1 MRKFFFCI
9 VGPSEWDG
17 SAIHK
22 GVEQIMM
29 KKTLITALIAT
40 VFAGGAMAAAV
51 TAEGTGVGKHGDV
64 TVAVTFDGGKITDIK
79 VVKEQENKVLARGVY
94 TDLKDQVIATNSTDL
109 DVISGATFSSKGFL
123 DAVKD
128 AAKKAGVTL
137 SKADKKAIKKVAKDL
152 PKNSSYDVVVVGAG
166 GAGFSAAIEAKNAGA
181 NVVLLEKMPAVG
193 GNSLISG
200 AEMNAAKNW
209 VQPKLGINDDSPE
222 LHAEDTYK
230 GGDMK
235 GDMKVINV
243 MTHNAL
249 DAALWC
255 RDYLG
260 VRFEDDNLFFFGGH
274 SRKRALIPV
283 GHTGTEFITKFQAK
297 ADELGI
303 PVITNMKMTD
313 LILDKDGRVSGVKAT
328 MNGAE
333 YTFNAKG
340 GVVLATGGFG
350 ANKEMVKKYN
360 PKIDER
366 FMTTD
371 APGTTGEALY
381 IAEKAGAELVNM
393 GYIQTYP
400 ICDPISGVIELIAD
414 SRFDGAI
421 MLNQEGKRFVEEL
434 DRRDVLSEAI
444 LNQTGGYCWVLW
456 NDNIG
461 KISNTVGTH
470 TTEYDAFTKQGIMA
484 TCDDLKCIADFTK
497 IPFDQLKKTVDRVT
511 SMAGKGNDKDFH
523 HRGGLMDMSQG
534 KYYVIKAVPSTHHT
548 MGGIRINEKA
558 QALTKEGKVIPG
570 LWAAGEVTGVTHGTN
585 RLGGNAYTDIIVFG
599 RIAGKAAAEAAK

>member
-1 MRKFFFCI
+1 MHFSR
-9 VGPSEWDG
+9 
-17 SAIHK
+17 
-22 GVEQIMM
+22 
-29 KKTLITALIAT
+29 ALIAGLVCS
-40 VFAGGAMAAAV
+40 VFAAAV
-51 TAEGTGVGKHGDV
+51 SAAPVTTQGTGVGKHGDV
-64 TVAVTFDGGKITDIK
+64 TVAVTFDSGKIKDIK
-79 VVKEQENKVLARGVY
+79 IVKQQENPVLAAKVF
-94 TDLKDQVIATNSTDL
+94 TDLKQHVIDTNSVQL
-109 DVISGATFSSKGFL
+109 DAISGATFSSKGFL
-123 DAVKD
+123 DAVAD

-137 SKADKKAIKKVAKDL
+137 SKADKKAIKKVVKTL
-152 PKNSSYDVVVVGAG
+152 PKESTYDVVVIGAG

-235 GDMKVINV
+235 GDMNVIKV

-249 DAALWC
+249 DAAKWC
-255 RDYLG
+255 RDYLS

-303 PVITNMKMTD
+303 PVITNMKAEE
-313 LILDKDGRVSGVKAT
+313 LIKDKSGRVVGVKAT
-328 MNGAE
+328 MNGAS

-350 ANKEMVKKYN
+350 ANPEMVKKYN

-366 FMTTD
+366 FKTTD

-381 IAEKAGAELVNM
+381 MAERAGAQLVNM

-414 SRFDGAI
+414 ARFDGAI

-434 DRRDVLSEAI
+434 QRRDVLSEAI
-444 LNQTGGYCWVLW
+444 LKQTGGYCWVLW
-456 NDNIG
+456 NDKIG
-461 KISNTVGTH
+461 SISNTVKEH
-470 TTEYDAFTKQGIMA
+470 PTEYEAFTKQGIMA
-484 TCDDLKCIADFTK
+484 TCDDLKCVADFTK
-497 IPFDQLKKTVDRVT
+497 IPFDSLKGTVNRVS
-511 SMAGKGNDKDFH
+511 SMTGKGNDKDFN
-523 HRGGLMDMSQG
+523 HRSGLVDMTQG
-534 KYYVIKAVPSTHHT
+534 KYYVIKAVPSVHHT
-548 MGGIRINEKA
+548 MGGVRINEKA
-558 QALTKEGKVIPG
+558 QALTAEGKAIPG

>member
-1 MRKFFFCI
+1 MLFR
-9 VGPSEWDG
+9 
-17 SAIHK
+17 
-22 GVEQIMM
+22 Q
-29 KKTLITALIAT
+29 TLL
-40 VFAGGAMAAAV
+40 AAAV
-51 TAEGTGVGKHGDV
+51 GLMSAAAAAVAAPVTTQGTGVGKHGDM
-64 TVAVTFDGGKITDIK
+64 TVAVTFDNGRIQAIEI
-79 VVKEQENKVLARGVY
+79 VKEAENPVLAKKVY
-94 TDLKDQVIATNSTDL
+94 TDLKAAVIASNSADL
-109 DVISGATFSSKGFL
+109 DAISGATFSSKGFL

-137 SKADKKAIKKVAKDL
+137 SKADAKAIKKVV
-152 PKNSSYDVVVVGAG
+152 KNIPAVSNYDVVVIGAG

-200 AEMNAAKNW
+200 AEMNAARNW
-209 VQPKLGINDDSPE
+209 VQPKLGILDDSAE
-222 LHAEDTYK
+222 RHAADTFK
-230 GGDMK
+230 GGDKK

-243 MTHNAL
+243 MTANAL
-249 DAALWC
+249 DAAKWC

-283 GHTGTEFITKFQAK
+283 GHTGTEFIAKFQAK

-303 PVITNMKMTD
+303 PVITDMKAEE
-313 LILDKDGRVSGVKAT
+313 LIKDKTGRVVGVKAT
-328 MNGAE
+328 SHGAT

-350 ANKEMVKKYN
+350 ANKAMVKKYN

-366 FMTTD
+366 FKTTD

-381 IAEKAGAELVNM
+381 MAKRAGAQLVNM

-434 DRRDVLSEAI
+434 ERRDVLSEAI
-444 LNQTGGYCWVLW
+444 LKQTGNYCWVLW

-461 KISNTVGTH
+461 KISNTVKEH
-470 TTEYDAFTKQGIMA
+470 PTEYEAFTKQGIMA
-484 TCDDLKCIADFTK
+484 TCPDLKCIADFTK
-497 IPFDQLKKTVDRVT
+497 MPLKQLESTVKRVS

-523 HRGGLMDMSQG
+523 HRGGLMDMSEGQ
-534 KYYVIKAVPSTHHT
+534 YYVIKAVPSTHHT
-548 MGGIRINEKA
+548 MGGVRINEKA
-558 QALTKEGKVIPG
+558 QALTAKGQVIPG

-599 RIAGKAAAEAAK
+599 RIAGEAAAFEAAARSAK

>member
-1 MRKFFFCI
+1 MHFSR
-9 VGPSEWDG
+9 
-17 SAIHK
+17 
-22 GVEQIMM
+22 
-29 KKTLITALIAT
+29 ALIAGLVCS
-40 VFAGGAMAAAV
+40 VFAAAV
-51 TAEGTGVGKHGDV
+51 SAAPVTTQGTGVGKHGDV
-64 TVAVTFDGGKITDIK
+64 TVAVTFDSGKIKDIK
-79 VVKEQENKVLARGVY
+79 IVKQQENPVLAAKVF
-94 TDLKDQVIATNSTDL
+94 TDLKQHVIDTNSVQL
-109 DVISGATFSSKGFL
+109 DAISGATFSSKGFL
-123 DAVKD
+123 DAVAD

-137 SKADKKAIKKVAKDL
+137 SKADKKAIKKVVKTL
-152 PKNSSYDVVVVGAG
+152 PKESSYDVVVIGAG

-235 GDMKVINV
+235 GDMNVIKV

-249 DAALWC
+249 DAAKWC

-274 SRKRALIPV
+274 SRKRALIPI

-303 PVITNMKMTD
+303 PVITNMKAEE
-313 LILDKDGRVSGVKAT
+313 LIKDKSGRVVGVKAT
-328 MNGAE
+328 MNGAS

-350 ANKEMVKKYN
+350 ANPEMVKKYN

-366 FMTTD
+366 FKTTD

-381 IAEKAGAELVNM
+381 MAERAGAQLVNM

-414 SRFDGAI
+414 ARFDGAI

-434 DRRDVLSEAI
+434 QRRDVLSEAI
-444 LNQTGGYCWVLW
+444 LKQTGGYCWVLW
-456 NDNIG
+456 NDKIG
-461 KISNTVGTH
+461 SISNTVKEH
-470 TTEYDAFTKQGIMA
+470 PTEYEAFTKQGIMA
-484 TCDDLKCIADFTK
+484 TCDDLKCVADFTK
-497 IPFDQLKKTVDRVT
+497 IPFDSLKGTVNRVS
-511 SMAGKGNDKDFH
+511 SMTGKGNDKDFN
-523 HRGGLMDMSQG
+523 HRSGLVDMTQG
-534 KYYVIKAVPSTHHT
+534 KYYVIKAVPSVHHT
-548 MGGIRINEKA
+548 MGGVRINEKA
-558 QALTKEGKVIPG
+558 QALTAEGKAIPG

>member
-1 MRKFFFCI
+1 MQFSR
-9 VGPSEWDG
+9 
-17 SAIHK
+17 
-22 GVEQIMM
+22 
-29 KKTLITALIAT
+29 ALIAGL
-40 VFAGGAMAAAV
+40 VCSAFAAAV
-51 TAEGTGVGKHGDV
+51 SAAPVTTQGTGVGKHGDV
-64 TVAVTFDGGKITDIK
+64 TVAVTFDSGKIKDIK
-79 VVKEQENKVLARGVY
+79 IVKQQENPVLAAKVF
-94 TDLKDQVIATNSTDL
+94 TDLKQHVIDTNSVQL
-109 DVISGATFSSKGFL
+109 DAISGATFSSKGFL
-123 DAVKD
+123 DAVAD

-137 SKADKKAIKKVAKDL
+137 SKADKKAIKKAVKAL
-152 PKNSSYDVVVVGAG
+152 PKESSYDVVVIGAG

-235 GDMKVINV
+235 GDMNVIKV

-249 DAALWC
+249 DAAKWC

-303 PVITNMKMTD
+303 PVITNMKAEE
-313 LILDKDGRVSGVKAT
+313 LIKDKSGRVVGVKAT
-328 MNGAE
+328 MNGAN

-350 ANKEMVKKYN
+350 ANPEMVKKYN

-366 FMTTD
+366 FKTTD

-381 IAEKAGAELVNM
+381 MAERAGAQLVNM

-414 SRFDGAI
+414 ARFDGAI

-434 DRRDVLSEAI
+434 QRRDVLSEAI
-444 LNQTGGYCWVLW
+444 LKQTGGYCWVLW
-456 NDNIG
+456 NDKIG
-461 KISNTVGTH
+461 SISNTVKEH
-470 TTEYDAFTKQGIMA
+470 PTEYEAFTKQGIMA
-484 TCDDLKCIADFTK
+484 TCDDLKCVADFTK
-497 IPFDQLKKTVDRVT
+497 IPFDSLKGTVNRVS
-511 SMAGKGNDKDFH
+511 SMTGKGNDKDFN
-523 HRGGLMDMSQG
+523 HRSGLVDMTQG
-534 KYYVIKAVPSTHHT
+534 KYYVIKAVPSVHHT
-548 MGGIRINEKA
+548 MGGVRINEKA
-558 QALTKEGKVIPG
+558 QALTAEGKAIPG

>member
-1 MRKFFFCI
+1 MHFSR
-9 VGPSEWDG
+9 
-17 SAIHK
+17 
-22 GVEQIMM
+22 
-29 KKTLITALIAT
+29 ALIAGLVCS
-40 VFAGGAMAAAV
+40 VFAAAV
-51 TAEGTGVGKHGDV
+51 SAAPVTTQGTGVGKHGDV
-64 TVAVTFDGGKITDIK
+64 TVAVTFDSGKIKGIK
-79 VVKEQENKVLARGVY
+79 IVKQQENPVLAAKVF
-94 TDLKDQVIATNSTDL
+94 TDLKQHVIDTNSVQL
-109 DVISGATFSSKGFL
+109 DAISGATFSSKGFL
-123 DAVKD
+123 DAVAD

-137 SKADKKAIKKVAKDL
+137 SKADKKAIKKVVKTL
-152 PKNSSYDVVVVGAG
+152 PKESTYDVVVIGAG

-235 GDMKVINV
+235 GDMNVIKV

-249 DAALWC
+249 DAAKWC

-303 PVITNMKMTD
+303 PVITNMKAEE
-313 LILDKDGRVSGVKAT
+313 LIKDKSGRVVGVKAT
-328 MNGAE
+328 MNGAS

-350 ANKEMVKKYN
+350 ANPEMVKKYN

-366 FMTTD
+366 FKTTD

-381 IAEKAGAELVNM
+381 MAERAGAQLVNM

-414 SRFDGAI
+414 ARFDGAI

-434 DRRDVLSEAI
+434 QRRDVLSEAI
-444 LNQTGGYCWVLW
+444 LKQTGGYCWVLW
-456 NDNIG
+456 NDKIG
-461 KISNTVGTH
+461 SISNTVKEH
-470 TTEYDAFTKQGIMA
+470 PTEYEAFTKQGIMA
-484 TCDDLKCIADFTK
+484 TCDDLKCVADFTK
-497 IPFDQLKKTVDRVT
+497 IPFDSLKGTVNRVS
-511 SMAGKGNDKDFH
+511 SMTGKGNDKDFN
-523 HRGGLMDMSQG
+523 HRSGLVDMTQG
-534 KYYVIKAVPSTHHT
+534 KYYVIKAVPSVHHT
-548 MGGIRINEKA
+548 MGGVRINEKA
-558 QALTKEGKVIPG
+558 QALTAEGKAIPG

>member
-1 MRKFFFCI
+1 MFLTKSLF
-9 VGPSEWDG
+9 G
-17 SAIHK
+17 A
-22 GVEQIMM
+22 
-29 KKTLITALIAT
+29 TLLALGMTSVWASP
-40 VFAGGAMAAAV
+40 V
-51 TAEGTGVGKHGDV
+51 TTEGTGIGKHGDI
-64 TVAVTFDGGKITDIK
+64 TVAVTFDAGKIQAIK
-79 VVKEQENKVLARGVY
+79 VVKQAENPVLSKEVF
-94 TDLKDQVIATNSTDL
+94 TTLKDRVIATNSTDL
-109 DVISGATFSSKGFL
+109 DEISGATFSSKGFL
-123 DAVKD
+123 EAVTN
-128 AAKKAGVTL
+128 AAKKASVTL
-137 SKADKKAIKKVAKDL
+137 SKADKKAIKKVASTL
-152 PKNSSYDVVVVGAG
+152 PPTSTYDVVVIGAG
-166 GAGFSAAIEAKNAGA
+166 GAGFSAAITAKNAGA
-181 NVVLLEKMPAVG
+181 NVVLLEKMPTVG

-200 AEMNAAKNW
+200 AEMNVAKNW

-222 LHAEDTYK
+222 LHAQDTFK
-230 GGDMK
+230 GGDGK

-249 DAALWC
+249 DAAKWC

-274 SRKRALIPV
+274 SRKRALIPF
-283 GHTGTEFITKFQAK
+283 GHTGTEFISKFQAK

-303 PVITNMKMTD
+303 PVIRNMKAEE
-313 LILDKDGRVSGVKAT
+313 LIKDKSGRVVGVKAT
-328 MNGAE
+328 MDGKN

-350 ANKEMVKKYN
+350 ANSEMVKKYN

-366 FMTTD
+366 FKTTD

-381 IAEKAGAELVNM
+381 MAQRAGAELVNM

-434 DRRDVLSEAI
+434 ERRDVLSEAI
-444 LNQTGGYCWVLW
+444 LAQPGAYTWVLW
-456 NDNIG
+456 NDKIG
-461 KISNTVGTH
+461 AISNTVKEH
-470 TTEYDAFTKQGIMA
+470 PTEYDAFTKQGIMA

-497 IPFDQLKKTVDRVT
+497 MPLEQLQKTVERV
-511 SMAGKGNDKDFH
+511 SAMAGKGNDKDFH
-523 HRGGLMDMSQG
+523 HRAGLVDMSQG

-548 MGGIRINEKA
+548 MGGVRINEHA
-558 QALTKEGKVIPG
+558 QVLTADGKVIPG

-599 RIAGKAAAEAAK
+599 RIAGEAAAKAAK

>member
-1 MRKFFFCI
+1 MKSTMI
-9 VGPSEWDG
+9 K
-17 SAIHK
+17 SA
-22 GVEQIMM
+22 VAM
-29 KKTLITALIAT
+29 
-40 VFAGGAMAAAV
+40 VFAVGFAAASMAAPV
-51 TAEGTGVGKHGDV
+51 TAEGTGVGKHGDI
-64 TVAVTFDGGKITDIK
+64 TVAVTFDAGKIQDIK
-79 VVKEQENKVLARGVY
+79 IVKNAENPILAKKVF
-94 TDLKDQVIATNSTDL
+94 TDLKDQVVALSSTDVDL
-109 DVISGATFSSKGFL
+109 ISGATFSAKGFI
-123 DAVKD
+123 DAVND

-137 SKADKKAIKKVAKDL
+137 AKADKKALKKAAREL
-152 PKNSSYDVVVVGAG
+152 PKTSNYDVVVIGAG
-166 GAGFSAAIEAKNAGA
+166 GAGFSAAITARNAGA

-200 AEMNAAKNW
+200 AEMNVAKNW

-222 LHAEDTYK
+222 LHAQDTFK
-230 GGDMK
+230 GGDGK

-243 MTHNAL
+243 MTHEAL
-249 DAALWC
+249 DAAKWC

-283 GHTGTEFITKFQAK
+283 GHTGTEFIAKFQAK

-303 PVITNMKMTD
+303 PVITNMKAEE
-313 LILDKDGRVSGVKAT
+313 LIKNKDGRVVGVKAT
-328 MNGAE
+328 MDGSE

-350 ANKEMVKKYN
+350 ANPEMVKKYN

-366 FMTTD
+366 FKTTD
-371 APGTTGEALY
+371 APGSTGEALY
-381 IAEKAGAELVNM
+381 MAERAGAELVNM

-400 ICDPISGVIELIAD
+400 ICDPISGAIELIAD
-414 SRFDGAI
+414 ARFDGAI

-434 DRRDVLSEAI
+434 QRRDVLSEAI
-444 LNQTGGYCWVLW
+444 LNQTGRYCWVLW
-456 NDNIG
+456 NDKIG
-461 KISNTVGTH
+461 SISNTVKAH
-470 TTEYDAFTKQGIMA
+470 ANEYEAFTKQGIMT

-497 IPFDQLKKTVDRVT
+497 IPFDQLQKTVKRV
-511 SMAGKGNDKDFH
+511 SDMAGKGNDKDFN
-523 HRGGLMDMSQG
+523 HRSGLVDMQQG

-548 MGGIRINEKA
+548 MGGVRINEKA
-558 QALTKEGKVIPG
+558 EALTAEGKVIPG

-599 RIAGKAAAEAAK
+599 RIAGEAAAKAAK

>member
-1 MRKFFFCI
+1 MQFSR
-9 VGPSEWDG
+9 
-17 SAIHK
+17 
-22 GVEQIMM
+22 
-29 KKTLITALIAT
+29 ALIAGL
-40 VFAGGAMAAAV
+40 VCSAFAAAV
-51 TAEGTGVGKHGDV
+51 SAAPVSTQGTGVGKHGDV
-64 TVAVTFDGGKITDIK
+64 TVAVTFDSGKIKDIK
-79 VVKEQENKVLARGVY
+79 IVKQQENPVLAAKVF
-94 TDLKDQVIATNSTDL
+94 TDLKQHVIDTNSVQL
-109 DVISGATFSSKGFL
+109 DAISGATFSSKGFL
-123 DAVKD
+123 DAVAD

-137 SKADKKAIKKVAKDL
+137 SKADKKAIKKAVKAL
-152 PKNSSYDVVVVGAG
+152 PKESSYDVVVIGAG

-235 GDMKVINV
+235 GDMNVIKV

-249 DAALWC
+249 DAAKWC

-303 PVITNMKMTD
+303 PVITNMKAEE
-313 LILDKDGRVSGVKAT
+313 LIKDKSGRVVGVKAT
-328 MNGAE
+328 MNGAS

-350 ANKEMVKKYN
+350 ANPEMVKKYN

-366 FMTTD
+366 FKTTD

-381 IAEKAGAELVNM
+381 MAERAGAQLVNM

-414 SRFDGAI
+414 ARFDGAI

-434 DRRDVLSEAI
+434 QRRDVLSEAI
-444 LNQTGGYCWVLW
+444 LKQTGGYCWVLW
-456 NDNIG
+456 NDKIG
-461 KISNTVGTH
+461 SISNTVKEH
-470 TTEYDAFTKQGIMA
+470 PTEYEAFTKQGIMA
-484 TCDDLKCIADFTK
+484 TCDDLKCVADFTK
-497 IPFDQLKKTVDRVT
+497 IPFDSLKGTVNRVS
-511 SMAGKGNDKDFH
+511 SMTGKGNDKDFN
-523 HRGGLMDMSQG
+523 HRSGLVDMTQG
-534 KYYVIKAVPSTHHT
+534 KYYVIKAVPSVHHT
-548 MGGIRINEKA
+548 MGGVRINEKA
-558 QALTKEGKVIPG
+558 QALTAEGKAIPG

>member
-1 MRKFFFCI
+1 MHFSR
-9 VGPSEWDG
+9 
-17 SAIHK
+17 
-22 GVEQIMM
+22 
-29 KKTLITALIAT
+29 ALIAGL
-40 VFAGGAMAAAV
+40 VCSAFAAAV
-51 TAEGTGVGKHGDV
+51 SAAPVTTQGTGVGKHGDV
-64 TVAVTFDGGKITDIK
+64 TVAVTFDSGKIKDIK
-79 VVKEQENKVLARGVY
+79 IVKQQENPVLAVKVF
-94 TDLKDQVIATNSTDL
+94 TDLKQHVIDTNSVQL
-109 DVISGATFSSKGFL
+109 DAISGATFSSKGFL
-123 DAVKD
+123 DAVAD
-128 AAKKAGVTL
+128 AAKKAGVTR
-137 SKADKKAIKKVAKDL
+137 SKADKKAIKKAVKAL
-152 PKNSSYDVVVVGAG
+152 PKESSYDVVVIGAG

-235 GDMKVINV
+235 GDMNVIKV

-249 DAALWC
+249 DAAKWC

-303 PVITNMKMTD
+303 PIITNMKAEE
-313 LILDKDGRVSGVKAT
+313 LIKDKSGRVVGVKAT
-328 MNGAE
+328 MNGAS

-350 ANKEMVKKYN
+350 ANPEMVKKYN

-366 FMTTD
+366 FKTTD

-381 IAEKAGAELVNM
+381 MAERAGAQLVNM

-414 SRFDGAI
+414 ARFDGAI

-434 DRRDVLSEAI
+434 QRRDVLSEAI
-444 LNQTGGYCWVLW
+444 LKQTGGYCWVLW
-456 NDNIG
+456 NDKIG
-461 KISNTVGTH
+461 SISNTVKEH
-470 TTEYDAFTKQGIMA
+470 PTEYEAFTKQGIMA
-484 TCDDLKCIADFTK
+484 TCDDLKCVADFTK
-497 IPFDQLKKTVDRVT
+497 IPFDSLKGTVNRVS
-511 SMAGKGNDKDFH
+511 SMTGKGNDKDFN
-523 HRGGLMDMSQG
+523 HRSGLVDMTQG
-534 KYYVIKAVPSTHHT
+534 KYYVIKAVPSVHHT
-548 MGGIRINEKA
+548 MGGVRINEKA
-558 QALTKEGKVIPG
+558 QALTAEGKAIPG

>member
-1 MRKFFFCI
+1 MHFSR
-9 VGPSEWDG
+9 
-17 SAIHK
+17 
-22 GVEQIMM
+22 
-29 KKTLITALIAT
+29 ALIAGL
-40 VFAGGAMAAAV
+40 VCSAFAAAV
-51 TAEGTGVGKHGDV
+51 SAAPVTTQGTGVGKHGDV
-64 TVAVTFDGGKITDIK
+64 TVAVTFDSGKIKNIK
-79 VVKEQENKVLARGVY
+79 IVKQQENPVLAAKVF
-94 TDLKDQVIATNSTDL
+94 TDLKQHVIDTNSVQL
-109 DVISGATFSSKGFL
+109 DAISGATFSSKGFL
-123 DAVKD
+123 DAVAD

-137 SKADKKAIKKVAKDL
+137 SKADKKAIKKAVKAL
-152 PKNSSYDVVVVGAG
+152 PKESSYDVVVIGAG

-235 GDMKVINV
+235 GDMNVIKV

-249 DAALWC
+249 DAAKWC

-303 PVITNMKMTD
+303 PVITNMKAEE
-313 LILDKDGRVSGVKAT
+313 LIKDKSGRVVGVKAT
-328 MNGAE
+328 MNGAS

-350 ANKEMVKKYN
+350 ANPEMVKKYN

-366 FMTTD
+366 FKTTD

-381 IAEKAGAELVNM
+381 MAERAGAQLVNM

-414 SRFDGAI
+414 ARFDGAI

-434 DRRDVLSEAI
+434 QRRDVLSEAI
-444 LNQTGGYCWVLW
+444 LKQTGGYCWVLW
-456 NDNIG
+456 NDKIG
-461 KISNTVGTH
+461 SISNTVKEH
-470 TTEYDAFTKQGIMA
+470 PTEYEAFTKQGIMA
-484 TCDDLKCIADFTK
+484 TCDDLKCVADFTK
-497 IPFDQLKKTVDRVT
+497 IPFDSLKGTVNRVS
-511 SMAGKGNDKDFH
+511 SMTGKGNDKDFN
-523 HRGGLMDMSQG
+523 HRSGLVDMTQG
-534 KYYVIKAVPSTHHT
+534 KYYVIKAVPSVHHT
-548 MGGIRINEKA
+548 MGGVRINEKA
-558 QALTKEGKVIPG
+558 QALTAEGKAIPG

>member
-1 MRKFFFCI
+1 MQFSR
-9 VGPSEWDG
+9 
-17 SAIHK
+17 
-22 GVEQIMM
+22 
-29 KKTLITALIAT
+29 ALIAGL
-40 VFAGGAMAAAV
+40 VCSAFAAAV
-51 TAEGTGVGKHGDV
+51 SAAPVTTQGTGVGKHGDV
-64 TVAVTFDGGKITDIK
+64 TVAVTFDSGKIKDIK
-79 VVKEQENKVLARGVY
+79 IVKQQENPVLAAKVF
-94 TDLKDQVIATNSTDL
+94 TDLKQHVIDTNSVQL
-109 DVISGATFSSKGFL
+109 DAISGATFSSKGFL
-123 DAVKD
+123 DAVAD

-137 SKADKKAIKKVAKDL
+137 SKADKKAIKKAVKVL
-152 PKNSSYDVVVVGAG
+152 PKESSYDVVVIGAG

-235 GDMKVINV
+235 GDMNVIKV

-249 DAALWC
+249 DAAKWC

-303 PVITNMKMTD
+303 PVITNMKAEE
-313 LILDKDGRVSGVKAT
+313 LIKDKSGRVVGVKAT
-328 MNGAE
+328 MNGAS

-350 ANKEMVKKYN
+350 ANPEMVKKYN

-366 FMTTD
+366 FKTTD

-381 IAEKAGAELVNM
+381 MAERAGAQLVNM

-414 SRFDGAI
+414 ARFDGAI

-434 DRRDVLSEAI
+434 QRRDVLSEAI
-444 LNQTGGYCWVLW
+444 LKQTGGYCWVLW
-456 NDNIG
+456 NDKIG
-461 KISNTVGTH
+461 SISNTVKEH
-470 TTEYDAFTKQGIMA
+470 PTEYEAFTKQGIMA
-484 TCDDLKCIADFTK
+484 TCDDLKCVADFTK
-497 IPFDQLKKTVDRVT
+497 IPFDSLKGTVNRVS
-511 SMAGKGNDKDFH
+511 SMTGKGNDKDFN
-523 HRGGLMDMSQG
+523 HRSGLVDMTQG
-534 KYYVIKAVPSTHHT
+534 KYYVIKAVPSVHHT
-548 MGGIRINEKA
+548 MGGVRINEKA
-558 QALTKEGKVIPG
+558 QALTAEGKAIPG

>member
-1 MRKFFFCI
+1 MHFSR
-9 VGPSEWDG
+9 
-17 SAIHK
+17 
-22 GVEQIMM
+22 
-29 KKTLITALIAT
+29 ALIAGL
-40 VFAGGAMAAAV
+40 VCSAFAAAV
-51 TAEGTGVGKHGDV
+51 SAAPVTTQGTGVGKHGDV
-64 TVAVTFDGGKITDIK
+64 TVAVTFDSGKIKDIK
-79 VVKEQENKVLARGVY
+79 IVKQQENPVLAAKVF
-94 TDLKDQVIATNSTDL
+94 TDLKQHVIDTNSVQL
-109 DVISGATFSSKGFL
+109 DAISGATFSSKGFL
-123 DAVKD
+123 DAVAD

-137 SKADKKAIKKVAKDL
+137 SKADKKAIKKVVKAL
-152 PKNSSYDVVVVGAG
+152 PKESSYDVVVIGAG

-222 LHAEDTYK
+222 LHAKDTYL
-230 GGDMK
+230 GGDKK
-235 GDMKVINV
+235 GDPKVINV
-243 MTHNAL
+243 LTHNAL
-249 DAALWC
+249 DAAKWC

-274 SRKRALIPV
+274 SRKRALIPI

-303 PVITNMKMTD
+303 PVITNMKAEE
-313 LILDKDGRVSGVKAT
+313 LIKDKSGRVVGVKAT
-328 MNGAE
+328 MNGAS

-350 ANKEMVKKYN
+350 ANPEMVKKYN

-366 FMTTD
+366 FKTTD

-381 IAEKAGAELVNM
+381 MAERAGAQLVNM

-414 SRFDGAI
+414 ARFDGAI

-434 DRRDVLSEAI
+434 QRRDILSEAI
-444 LNQTGGYCWVLW
+444 LKQTGGYCWVLW
-456 NDNIG
+456 NDKIG
-461 KISNTVGTH
+461 SISNTVKEH
-470 TTEYDAFTKQGIMA
+470 PTEYEAFTKQGIMA
-484 TCDDLKCIADFTK
+484 TCDDLKCVADFTK
-497 IPFDQLKKTVDRVT
+497 IPFDSLKGTVNRVS
-511 SMAGKGNDKDFH
+511 SMTGKGNDKDFN
-523 HRGGLMDMSQG
+523 HRSGLVDMTQG
-534 KYYVIKAVPSTHHT
+534 KYYVIKAVPSVHHT
-548 MGGIRINEKA
+548 MGGVRINEKA
-558 QALTKEGKVIPG
+558 QALTAEGKAIPG

>member
-1 MRKFFFCI
+1 MQFSR
-9 VGPSEWDG
+9 
-17 SAIHK
+17 
-22 GVEQIMM
+22 
-29 KKTLITALIAT
+29 ALIAGL
-40 VFAGGAMAAAV
+40 VCSAFAAAV
-51 TAEGTGVGKHGDV
+51 SAAPVTTQGTGVGKHGDV
-64 TVAVTFDGGKITDIK
+64 TVAVTFDSGKIKDIK
-79 VVKEQENKVLARGVY
+79 IVKQQENPVLAAKVF
-94 TDLKDQVIATNSTDL
+94 TDLKQHAIDTNSVQL
-109 DVISGATFSSKGFL
+109 DAISGATFSSKGFL
-123 DAVKD
+123 DAVAD

-137 SKADKKAIKKVAKDL
+137 SKADKKAIKKAVKAL
-152 PKNSSYDVVVVGAG
+152 PKESSYDVVVIGAG

-235 GDMKVINV
+235 GDMNVIKV

-249 DAALWC
+249 DAAKWC

-303 PVITNMKMTD
+303 PVITNMKAEE
-313 LILDKDGRVSGVKAT
+313 LIKDKSGRVVGVKAT
-328 MNGAE
+328 MNGAS

-350 ANKEMVKKYN
+350 ANPEMVKKYN

-366 FMTTD
+366 FKTTD

-381 IAEKAGAELVNM
+381 MAERAGAQLVNM

-414 SRFDGAI
+414 ARFDGAI

-434 DRRDVLSEAI
+434 QRRDVLSEAI
-444 LNQTGGYCWVLW
+444 LKQTGGYCWVLW
-456 NDNIG
+456 NDKIG
-461 KISNTVGTH
+461 SISNTVKEH
-470 TTEYDAFTKQGIMA
+470 PTEYEAFTKQGIMA
-484 TCDDLKCIADFTK
+484 TCDDLKCVADFTK
-497 IPFDQLKKTVDRVT
+497 IPFDSLKGTVNRVS
-511 SMAGKGNDKDFH
+511 SMTGKGNDKDFN
-523 HRGGLMDMSQG
+523 HRSGLVDMTQG
-534 KYYVIKAVPSTHHT
+534 KYYVIKAVPSVHHT
-548 MGGIRINEKA
+548 MGGVRINEKA
-558 QALTKEGKVIPG
+558 QALTAEGKVIPG

>member
-1 MRKFFFCI
+1 MQFSR
-9 VGPSEWDG
+9 
-17 SAIHK
+17 
-22 GVEQIMM
+22 
-29 KKTLITALIAT
+29 ALIAGL
-40 VFAGGAMAAAV
+40 VCSAFAVAVSAAPV
-51 TAEGTGVGKHGDV
+51 TTQGTGVGKHGDV
-64 TVAVTFDGGKITDIK
+64 TVAVTFDSGKIKDIK
-79 VVKEQENKVLARGVY
+79 IVKQQENPVLAAKVF
-94 TDLKDQVIATNSTDL
+94 TDLKQHVIDTNSVQL
-109 DVISGATFSSKGFL
+109 DAISGATFSSKGFL
-123 DAVKD
+123 DAVAD

-137 SKADKKAIKKVAKDL
+137 SKADKKAIKKAVKAL
-152 PKNSSYDVVVVGAG
+152 PKESSYDVVVIGAG

-235 GDMKVINV
+235 GDMNVIKV

-249 DAALWC
+249 DAAKWC

-303 PVITNMKMTD
+303 PVITNMKAEE
-313 LILDKDGRVSGVKAT
+313 LIKDKSGRVVGVKAT
-328 MNGAE
+328 MNGAS

-350 ANKEMVKKYN
+350 ANPEMVKKYN

-366 FMTTD
+366 FKTTD

-381 IAEKAGAELVNM
+381 MAERAGAQLVNM

-414 SRFDGAI
+414 ARFDGAI

-434 DRRDVLSEAI
+434 QRRDVLSEAI
-444 LNQTGGYCWVLW
+444 LKQTGGYCWVLW
-456 NDNIG
+456 NDKIG
-461 KISNTVGTH
+461 SISNTVKEH
-470 TTEYDAFTKQGIMA
+470 PTEYEAFTKQGIMA
-484 TCDDLKCIADFTK
+484 TCDDLKCVADFTK
-497 IPFDQLKKTVDRVT
+497 IPFDSLKGTVNRVS
-511 SMAGKGNDKDFH
+511 SMTGKGNDKDFN
-523 HRGGLMDMSQG
+523 HRSGLVDMTQG
-534 KYYVIKAVPSTHHT
+534 KYYVIKAVPSVHHT
-548 MGGIRINEKA
+548 MGGVRINEKA
-558 QALTKEGKVIPG
+558 QALTAEGKVIPE

>member
-1 MRKFFFCI
+1 MKSTMI
-9 VGPSEWDG
+9 K
-17 SAIHK
+17 SA
-22 GVEQIMM
+22 VAM
-29 KKTLITALIAT
+29 
-40 VFAGGAMAAAV
+40 VFAVGFAAASMAAPV
-51 TAEGTGVGKHGDV
+51 TAEGTGVGKHGDI
-64 TVAVTFDGGKITDIK
+64 TVAVTFDAGKIQDIK
-79 VVKEQENKVLARGVY
+79 IVKNAENPILAKKVF
-94 TDLKDQVIATNSTDL
+94 TDLKDQVVALSSTDVDL
-109 DVISGATFSSKGFL
+109 VSGATFSAKGFI
-123 DAVKD
+123 DAVND

-137 SKADKKAIKKVAKDL
+137 AKADKKALKKAAREL
-152 PKNSSYDVVVVGAG
+152 PKTSNYDVVVIGAG
-166 GAGFSAAIEAKNAGA
+166 GAGFSAAITARNAGA

-200 AEMNAAKNW
+200 AEMNVAKNW

-222 LHAEDTYK
+222 LHAQDTFK
-230 GGDMK
+230 GGDGK

-243 MTHNAL
+243 MTHEAL
-249 DAALWC
+249 DAAKWC

-283 GHTGTEFITKFQAK
+283 GHTGTEFIAKFQAK

-303 PVITNMKMTD
+303 PVITNMKAEE
-313 LILDKDGRVSGVKAT
+313 LIKNKDGRVVGVKAT
-328 MNGAE
+328 MDGSE

-350 ANKEMVKKYN
+350 ANPEMVKKYN

-366 FMTTD
+366 FKTTD
-371 APGTTGEALY
+371 APGSTGEALY
-381 IAEKAGAELVNM
+381 MAERAGAELVNM

-400 ICDPISGVIELIAD
+400 ICDPLSGAIELIAD
-414 SRFDGAI
+414 ARFDGAI

-434 DRRDVLSEAI
+434 QRRDVLSEAI
-444 LNQTGGYCWVLW
+444 LNQTGRYCWVLW
-456 NDNIG
+456 NDKIG
-461 KISNTVGTH
+461 SISNTVKAH
-470 TTEYDAFTKQGIMA
+470 ANEYEAFTKQGIMT

-497 IPFDQLKKTVDRVT
+497 IPFDQLRKTVKRV
-511 SMAGKGNDKDFH
+511 SDMAGKGNDKDFN
-523 HRGGLMDMSQG
+523 HRSGLVDMQQG

-548 MGGIRINEKA
+548 MGGVRINEKA
-558 QALTKEGKVIPG
+558 EALTAEGKVIPG

-599 RIAGKAAAEAAK
+599 RIAGEAAAKAAK